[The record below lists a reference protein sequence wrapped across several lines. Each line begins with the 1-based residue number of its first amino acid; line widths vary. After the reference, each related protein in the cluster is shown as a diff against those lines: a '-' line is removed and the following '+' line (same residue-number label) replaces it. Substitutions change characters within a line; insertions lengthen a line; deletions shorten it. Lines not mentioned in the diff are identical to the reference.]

1 MNLRLWAGLL
11 LAIAAWSAQAADLS
25 IRLTGPVVR
34 PELSSGSGMTWH
46 GGRYFVVGDDAAY
59 LFTLD
64 PKFAIS
70 GRTRLARFPVQA
82 DGRIAKHLKPD
93 YEAMATVTHAGA
105 VWNLILGSGS
115 RRGTRQTG
123 LLVATDGR
131 SAPRTRDMAA
141 LYGDFARLAGFAP
154 GVLVNIEALAIA
166 RGDAWFF
173 NRGNAVRNILYRVSV
188 DDLMAYMGGSIDRIE
203 HIDLH
208 EASLPRLGG
217 REAGFSGADYWPEI
231 DSLVFTASVEGADNA
246 IDDGA
251 VLGSYVGLIALA
263 RLKDRAPLDLRESAW
278 LLTQRGMVLKTKVE
292 SIALRQT
299 TARRARGA
307 LVSDNDDGSSEFFDV
322 ELTLTSA
329 ARR

>member
-1 MNLRLWAGLL
+1 MNPRPWALLL
-11 LAIAAWSAQAADLS
+11 LAVAAWGSQAAEMA

-34 PELSSGSGMTWH
+34 PELSSGSGMAWH

-59 LFTLD
+59 LFMLD
-64 PKFAIS
+64 RKFAIT
-70 GRTRLARFPVQA
+70 GRTRLASFPVQA

-105 VWNLILGSGS
+105 AWNLVLGSGS
-115 RRGTRQTG
+115 RRGTRQAG
-123 LLVATDGR
+123 VLVATDGR

-154 GVLVNIEALAIA
+154 GLLVNIEALAIA

-173 NRGNAVRNILYRVSV
+173 NRGNAVRNILFRVSV
-188 DDLMAYMGGSIDRIE
+188 DDLMAYMSGSIDHIAR
-203 HIDLH
+203 IDLH

-217 REAGFSGADYWPEI
+217 REAGFSGADYWPQI

-251 VLGSYVGLIALA
+251 VLGSYLGLIELAAL
-263 RLKDRAPLDLRESAW
+263 RDRAPLDLRERAQ
-278 LLTQRGMVLKTKVE
+278 LLERGGVVLKTKVE

-299 TARRARGA
+299 AARRASGA

-322 ELTLTSA
+322 ELTLKSA